1 MASTPE
7 AHAGLA
13 GRAEAAPAVSPQAGA
28 VSTKTFRIRR
38 LYAVA
43 AVGACLASVD
53 AGGFTMT
60 ITLTGLL
67 VLLIIAGI
75 CGALG
80 RALGGGTG
88 GGFIV
93 SIAIGFVGALIGMFV
108 AGALRLPEILAISID
123 GRPFPIVWSIIGGAL
138 LVALVNMVTSRPMGS
153 RWRYR

>member
-1 MASTPE
+1 
-7 AHAGLA
+7 
-13 GRAEAAPAVSPQAGA
+13 
-28 VSTKTFRIRR
+28 
-38 LYAVA
+38 
-43 AVGACLASVD
+43 
-53 AGGFTMT
+53 MT

-93 SIAIGFVGALIGMFV
+93 SIAVGFVGALIGMFV
-108 AGALRLPEILAISID
+108 AGALRLPEILAVNID

-138 LVALVNMVTSRPMGS
+138 LVALVNMLAFRPIRRG
-153 RWRYR
+153 WRYR

>member
-1 MASTPE
+1 M
-7 AHAGLA
+7 A
-13 GRAEAAPAVSPQAGA
+13 GRGRAGA
-28 VSTKTFRIRR
+28 R
-38 LYAVA
+38 LAKS
-43 AVGACLASVD
+43 L
-53 AGGFTMT
+53 GGGSIMS

-80 RALGGGTG
+80 RALGGGVG

-93 SIAIGFVGALIGMFV
+93 SIAVGFVGALLGMFL
-108 AGALRLPEILAISID
+108 ARALGLPEILALNVD

-138 LVALVNMVTSRPMGS
+138 LVALVNAVAYGPSR